1 MIIIMFES
9 TNFTNAERISLANEI
24 AVLGVQATP
33 LTSMLMAK
41 GNIEKALSTVY
52 TWREK
57 TLDNTED
64 LSAVEGEDTT
74 VFFESAR
81 AELNNILEI
90 FKKGAS
96 ISGTAIAMKSTQFAE
111 EVNDRLL
118 ELKIN
123 MEKKFINGLRNDGS
137 TAPFKRQLSGLIEMA
152 DPSNAVEVTGAITE
166 DDVKKVM
173 RNLWNQD
180 LAEGT
185 YYALVNADVKEQ
197 IDSIYK
203 DKYGYNHVTTNFGL
217 VVDSVNTN
225 YGIVNLVLSKHV
237 PTDNMVVFNDGY
249 VNLAY
254 LREPA
259 FEPLAKTGDSVKG
272 QVVAEATLKVASP
285 KGVGV
290 VTVTPQA

>member
-1 MIIIMFES
+1 MFKS
-9 TNFTNAERISLANEI
+9 NNFTELEQISLAKEI
-24 AVLGVQATP
+24 AIIGVQSTP

-52 TWREK
+52 TWRTK

-64 LSAVEGEDTT
+64 LSALEGEDTT

-111 EVNDRLL
+111 EINDRLL

-123 MEKKFINGLRNDGS
+123 MEKKFINGVKADGS
-137 TAPFKRQLSGLIEMA
+137 QAPYKRQLQGLIAFA
-152 DPSNAVEVTGAITE
+152 DESNNETGILTE
-166 DDVKKVM
+166 DMIKKVM

-180 LAEGT
+180 LAEGNF
-185 YYALVNADVKEQ
+185 YALVSADSKEI
-197 IDSIYK
+197 IDNIYK
-203 DKYGYNHVTTNFGL
+203 DRYGYSHVTTNFGL
-217 VVDSVNTN
+217 LVDSINTN
-225 YGIVNLVLSKHV
+225 YGTVNFVLSKHV
-237 PTDNMVVFNDGY
+237 PVDKVVVFNDNY
-249 VNLAY
+249 VDLAY
-254 LREPA
+254 LREPH

-272 QVVAEATLKVASP
+272 QVVAEATLKVGSP
-285 KGVGV
+285 KGIAVL
-290 VTVTPQA
+290 TVAQA

>member
-1 MIIIMFES
+1 MFKS
-9 TNFTNAERISLANEI
+9 TNFTNAEQISLAKEI
-24 AVLGVQATP
+24 AVIGVQATP
-33 LTSMLMAK
+33 FTSMLMAK

-57 TLDNTED
+57 TLDKTDD

-74 VFFESAR
+74 VFYESAR
-81 AELNNILEI
+81 AELNNILQI

-152 DPSNAVEVTGAITE
+152 DPSNAVSVTGSVTE
-166 DDVKKVM
+166 DDIKKVM

-180 LAEGT
+180 LAEGQV
-185 YYALVNADVKEQ
+185 YAFVNADIKEQ
-197 IDSIYK
+197 IDAIYK
-203 DKYGYNHVTTNFGL
+203 DKYGYTHVTTSFGL
-217 VVDSVNTN
+217 LVDSINTN
-225 YGIVNLVLSKHV
+225 YGTVNFVLSKHV
-237 PTDNMVVFNDGY
+237 PADKIVVFNDSY
-249 VNLAY
+249 VDLAY
-254 LREPA
+254 LREPH
-259 FEPLAKTGDSVKG
+259 FEPLAKNGDAIRG
-272 QVVAEATLKVASP
+272 QVIAEATLKVGSK
-285 KGVGV
+285 KGVAV
-290 VTVTPQA
+290 VTVAPK